1 MSRDYNSIIHSLLD
15 KYPKEEALLEI
26 FELLRQEI
34 PFEKIL
40 CCRTD
45 RETKLVNILIE
56 YSLTERIIGNS
67 YRLEHLLPMDLV
79 KKERKNHYKGI
90 YLRNRLEKNVKF
102 FEQLNFDANSVLFF
116 PFQISEDFSS
126 YMFVTC
132 FTSEI
137 EAFNEEHV
145 EFLGILR
152 PFLENIVFEMYQSN
166 SEPQVFLASKIALPT
181 SYEEQLKACPNLH
194 SIVKEIKTIAPYNI
208 TTLIIGPH
216 GSGKELIA
224 KTIHTLSTRASKP
237 FVEVNCAAIP
247 ESLLESELFGF
258 EKGAFTGAVQA
269 KRGYFEQADKGT
281 IFLDEIGEM
290 SLNSQARLLRVLENK
305 KIQRIG
311 SERSISI
318 DTRVI
323 VATNK
328 NLEEL
333 IKQGKFREDL
343 YYRIKGFNIKIP
355 PLRKR
360 KLDIK
365 HLIIYFYTLTI
376 ERNNIENPPTMDYQT
391 VNKLIEHDWP
401 GNVRQL
407 KHAVE
412 EAIFKAISQERKDL
426 EFEFLNSHIAQEKRK
441 VNKTMEIAEILSA
454 LKNSLGKISGEN
466 GAAQALNIHPAT
478 LRSRMKALGI
488 PFKKE
493 KKSKEIKKI
502 L

>member
-1 MSRDYNSIIHSLLD
+1 MTKDYYSILHSLLS

-40 CCRTD
+40 CCKTD

-67 YRLEHLLPMDLV
+67 YRLEYLLPMKLV
-79 KKERKNHYKGI
+79 EKERNSNLKKI

-126 YMFVTC
+126 FMFVTC
-132 FTSEI
+132 FTSQI
-137 EAFNEEHV
+137 DAFNEEHV
-145 EFLGILR
+145 ELLGLLR
-152 PFLENIVFEMYQSN
+152 PFLEKIVFEMYQSN
-166 SEPQVFLASKIALPT
+166 YEPQVFLASKIALPS
-181 SYEEQLKACPNLH
+181 SYEEQLSACPNLH
-194 SIVKEIKTIAPYNI
+194 SIVKEVKTIAPYNI
-208 TTLIIGPH
+208 TTLITGPH

-224 KTIHTLSTRASKP
+224 KTIHTLSTRANNS

-258 EKGAFTGAVQA
+258 ERGAFTGAVQA

-311 SERSISI
+311 SERSVSVDARI
-318 DTRVI
+318 I

-333 IKQGKFREDL
+333 VRQEKFREDL
-343 YYRIKGFNIKIP
+343 YYRIKGFHIEIP

-365 HLIIYFYTLTI
+365 YLIKYFYALTI
-376 ERNNIENPPTMDYQT
+376 EKNTIENPPTISYQT
-391 VNKLIEHDWP
+391 VNKLIEYDWP

-407 KHAVE
+407 KHAIE
-412 EAIFKAISQERKDL
+412 EAVFKAISKERKDV
-426 EFEFLNSHIAQEKRK
+426 EFDFLNSHTLQEKGKRQ
-441 VNKTMEIAEILSA
+441 NTTEISEILNA

-493 KKSKEIKKI
+493 RKIKKI
-502 L
+502 T

>member
-1 MSRDYNSIIHSLLD
+1 MSRDYLSIIHTLLD
-15 KYPKEEALLEI
+15 KYPNEEALLEL

-67 YRLEHLLPMDLV
+67 YRLEYLLPVELV
-79 KKERKNHYKGI
+79 KKERKNHHKGI
-90 YLRNRLEKNVKF
+90 YLRNRLEENMKF

-116 PFQISEDFSS
+116 PFQISEDLSS
-126 YMFVTC
+126 FMFVTC
-132 FTSEI
+132 FTSKI
-137 EAFNEEHV
+137 DAFTEEHV
-145 EFLGILR
+145 EFLNLLR
-152 PFLENIVFEMYQSN
+152 PFLEKIVFESYQSH

-181 SYEEQLKACPNLH
+181 SYEEQLSACPNLR

-208 TTLIIGPH
+208 ITLITGPH

-224 KTIHTLSTRASKP
+224 KTIHTLSPRASNP

-258 EKGAFTGAVQA
+258 EKGAFTGAVQT

-290 SLNSQARLLRVLENK
+290 TLNAQARLLRVLENK

-311 SERSISI
+311 SERSIGI
-318 DTRVI
+318 DTRV
-323 VATNK
+323 VAATNK
-328 NLEEL
+328 KLEDL
-333 IKQGKFREDL
+333 IREGKFREDL
-343 YYRIKGFNIKIP
+343 YYRLKGFHIEIP
-355 PLRKR
+355 PLKKR

-365 HLIIYFYTLTI
+365 HLIKYFYVLTI
-376 ERNNIENPPTMDYQT
+376 EKNNIENPPTISYQT
-391 VNKLIEHDWP
+391 VNKLIDYDWP

-407 KHAVE
+407 KHAIE
-412 EAIFKAISQERKDL
+412 EAVFKAISQERKDL
-426 EFEFLNSHIAQEKRK
+426 EFEFLELHQAKEKK
-441 VNKTMEIAEILSA
+441 KKCKILETSEILNA

-478 LRSRMKALGI
+478 LRSRMKVLGI
-488 PFKKE
+488 PIKKE
-493 KKSKEIKKI
+493 RKVKKI